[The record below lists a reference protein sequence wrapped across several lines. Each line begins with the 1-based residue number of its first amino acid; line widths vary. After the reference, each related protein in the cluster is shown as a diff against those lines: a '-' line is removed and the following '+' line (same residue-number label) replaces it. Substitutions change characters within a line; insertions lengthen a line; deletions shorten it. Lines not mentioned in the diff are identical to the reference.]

1 MNQTS
6 KGAYIMSPSQVMS
19 MITSTTIGVGVLTL
33 PRTVTQSA
41 HQAGWISVLVGGLLS
56 MAVLWTIVK
65 VGQKYPHA
73 TRIHSGS
80 NTLLANMLAMP
91 SAITF
96 VLFWILTTAG
106 TARTFG
112 EVVVTAVLVKTPLE
126 VIVWSMLIAG
136 FILVMY
142 DIEVMVRVHETL
154 LPILV
159 IPLLV
164 IAILAFQSAEFI
176 RLMPLFSFD
185 WKGLFIGVMA
195 SSFAYQGYEHAGLY
209 LEHINF
215 RHKESRRA
223 AILGLVYPMMTYVL
237 IVIAGI
243 ASFGYEELQRLMWP
257 TLELVK
263 TTEVPGL
270 ILERLESAF
279 LGVWVAAVFT
289 TVGSGFF
296 SSCYALKKLMNIRS
310 HRYIAIGL
318 LPVLY
323 FLAMWPD
330 NVHQLFQYLKWVAL
344 LGMILNLL
352 TPVILWVL
360 GMVQQE
366 RAVSQQGDGQP

>member
-223 AILGLVYPMMTYVL
+223 AILGLVLSL
-237 IVIAGI
+237 IHI
-243 ASFGYEELQRLMWP
+243 
-257 TLELVK
+257 
-263 TTEVPGL
+263 
-270 ILERLESAF
+270 
-279 LGVWVAAVFT
+279 
-289 TVGSGFF
+289 
-296 SSCYALKKLMNIRS
+296 
-310 HRYIAIGL
+310 
-318 LPVLY
+318 
-323 FLAMWPD
+323 
-330 NVHQLFQYLKWVAL
+330 
-344 LGMILNLL
+344 
-352 TPVILWVL
+352 
-360 GMVQQE
+360 
-366 RAVSQQGDGQP
+366 

>member
-1 MNQTS
+1 
-6 KGAYIMSPSQVMS
+6 
-19 MITSTTIGVGVLTL
+19 
-33 PRTVTQSA
+33 
-41 HQAGWISVLVGGLLS
+41 